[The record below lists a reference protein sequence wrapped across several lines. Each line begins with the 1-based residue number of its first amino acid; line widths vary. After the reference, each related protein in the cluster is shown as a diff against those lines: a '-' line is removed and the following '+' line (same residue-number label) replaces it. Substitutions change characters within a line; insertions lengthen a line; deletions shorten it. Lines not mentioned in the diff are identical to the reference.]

1 MKSSGHGS
9 RSDSSRGAQA
19 IRNGSEVSWVKA
31 RDQKSL
37 SDLRLWTNP
46 LVARQ
51 LRLNRETLDNWR
63 LYRSHREAVADRICQ
78 PPQPASVRLC
88 ILGAGNCN
96 DLNLARFTGRFS
108 QVHLVDLDRQA
119 MAKGVQRQSPPAPDS
134 ISLHG
139 GVDLTGILKTLASWE
154 RYRPGRESIAHCIR
168 EARAFAGLPFLGRF
182 EVAASM
188 CLLSQIID
196 SIVSVTGPKALPLEL
211 VEALRQRHLRLL
223 AELLAPG
230 GVGYLVTDFALE
242 RGGAR
247 PARETS
253 AEPQSAGAPGESF
266 LGVNPQELRASVS
279 NDAVLRNQVRHARVS
294 PSWLWRQNPRR
305 TLQVCTISFQ
315 RIEEGTGFWG
325 R

>member
-1 MKSSGHGS
+1 M
-9 RSDSSRGAQA
+9 
-19 IRNGSEVSWVKA
+19 N
-31 RDQKSL
+31 
-37 SDLRLWTNP
+37 LWTNP
-46 LVARQ
+46 LAARQ
-51 LRLNRETLDNWR
+51 LRLNRETLANWR
-63 LYRSHREAVADRICQ
+63 LYRSHREAVADLICR
-78 PPQPASVRLC
+78 PPQPPSARLC

-96 DLNLARFTGRFS
+96 DLDLTRFTGRFS

-119 MAKGVQRQSPPAPDS
+119 MAKGVQRQSPPAPGS

-139 GVDLTGILKTLASWE
+139 GVDLTGILKTLATWK
-154 RYRPGRESIAHCIR
+154 RYRPQRESIAHCIR
-168 EARAFAGLPFLGRF
+168 EARAFAGLPFPGRF
-182 EVAASM
+182 QVAASM

-230 GVGYLVTDFALE
+230 GVGFLVTDFILE

-247 PARETS
+247 PTREAS
-253 AEPQSAGAPGESF
+253 PEPQSAGAPGDSF
-266 LGVNPQELRASVS
+266 LGLNPRELCASVS
-279 NDAVLRNQVRHARVS
+279 DDAVLGNQVRHAGVS

-305 TLQVCTISFQ
+305 TLRVCAISFQ
-315 RIEEGTGFWG
+315 RIEEGTGSWG

>member
-1 MKSSGHGS
+1 M
-9 RSDSSRGAQA
+9 
-19 IRNGSEVSWVKA
+19 
-31 RDQKSL
+31 
-37 SDLRLWTNP
+37 RLWTNR

-51 LRLNRETLDNWR
+51 MRLNRETLDNWR

-78 PPQPASVRLC
+78 PPQPASARLC

-96 DLNLARFTGRFS
+96 DLHLARFTGRFS

-139 GVDLTGILKTLASWE
+139 GVDLTGILKTLATWE
-154 RYRPGRESIAHCIR
+154 RYRPSRESIDHCIR

-230 GVGYLVTDFALE
+230 GVGYLVTDFA
-242 RGGAR
+242 RQSGGGHPTPKAYPTSESA
-247 PARETS
+247 PA
-253 AEPQSAGAPGESF
+253 PPGEAF
-266 LGVNPQELRASVS
+266 LGVNPQELCALVS

-305 TLQVCTISFQ
+305 TLRVCAISFQ

>member
-1 MKSSGHGS
+1 M
-9 RSDSSRGAQA
+9 
-19 IRNGSEVSWVKA
+19 N
-31 RDQKSL
+31 
-37 SDLRLWTNP
+37 LWTNP

-63 LYRSHREAVADRICQ
+63 LYRSHREAVADLICQ
-78 PPQPASVRLC
+78 PPQPASARLC

-96 DLNLARFTGRFS
+96 DLDLARFSGRFA

-119 MAKGVQRQSPPAPDS
+119 MTKGVQRQSPLATGR

-139 GVDLTGILKTLASWE
+139 GIDLTGILKTLATWE
-154 RYRPGRESIAHCIR
+154 RYRPGRESIAHCMR

-182 EVAASM
+182 QVAASM

-196 SIVSVTGPKALPLEL
+196 SIISVTGSGAVPKEL
-211 VEALRQRHLRLL
+211 VNTLRQRHLRLL
-223 AELLAPG
+223 AELLLPG

-247 PARETS
+247 PARQILPEPES
-253 AEPQSAGAPGESF
+253 AAGAPGDAF
-266 LGVNPQELRASVS
+266 LGLNPGELRESVS
-279 NDAVLRNQVRHARVS
+279 NDAVLRHQVRHARVS

-305 TLQVCTISFQ
+305 SLRVCAVSFQ
-315 RIEEGTGFWG
+315 RIDPPTTKTRFP
-325 R
+325 RSS

>member
-1 MKSSGHGS
+1 M
-9 RSDSSRGAQA
+9 
-19 IRNGSEVSWVKA
+19 N
-31 RDQKSL
+31 
-37 SDLRLWTNP
+37 LWTNP

-63 LYRSHREAVADRICQ
+63 LYRSHREAVADLICQ
-78 PPQPASVRLC
+78 PPQPASARLC

-96 DLNLARFTGRFS
+96 DLNLARFSGRFA

-119 MAKGVQRQSPPAPDS
+119 MAKGVQRQSPLATGR

-139 GVDLTGILKTLASWE
+139 GIDLTGILKTLATWE

-168 EARAFAGLPFLGRF
+168 EARAFAGLPFPGRF
-182 EVAASM
+182 QVAASM

-196 SIVSVTGPKALPLEL
+196 SIVSVTGSGAVPKEL
-211 VEALRQRHLRLL
+211 VNTLRQRHLRLL
-223 AELLAPG
+223 AELLLPG

-247 PARETS
+247 PARQILPEPES
-253 AEPQSAGAPGESF
+253 AAGAPGDAF
-266 LGVNPQELRASVS
+266 LGLNPGELRESVS
-279 NDAVLRNQVRHARVS
+279 NDAVLRHQVRHARVS

-305 TLQVCTISFQ
+305 TLRVCAVSFQ
-315 RIEEGTGFWG
+315 RIDPPTTKTRFP
-325 R
+325 RSS